1 MRNGRSPLHVF
12 VAVLGYSRMPHIE
25 FTDNMHD
32 GKQEACHHNAFRF
45 FGAAP
50 REVLYD
56 YMKTVAPQRDAYQA
70 GQH

>member
-1 MRNGRSPLHVF
+1 
-12 VAVLGYSRMPHIE
+12 MPHIE